1 MDGGGVVVMRLTIVG
16 CAGSFPGPDS
26 AASCY
31 LIEAPYEGRTF
42 RIVLDLG
49 SGAFGALQRYI
60 KPSEVDAVLLSHLHA
75 DHCFD
80 MSGFYVVAKY
90 HPNGAFPQ
98 IPVLSPPGANR
109 FLTDAYGQEDADGMG
124 GPFAFRDWV
133 DGEAV
138 QLGPFTITGR
148 RVVHPVPAF
157 GMRVECGGSVIA
169 YSGDT
174 ASTPVLDELAQD
186 ADLFLC
192 EASFLE
198 SATNPPGI
206 HLTGAEVG
214 RHAQNAGVKRL
225 LITHI
230 PVWTDRA
237 EVEADV
243 KSSPWNG
250 PFELV
255 RPGSTFQV

>member
-1 MDGGGVVVMRLTIVG
+1 MRLTIVG

-157 GMRVECGGSVIA
+157 GMRVECGGSVIV

-225 LITHI
+225 LVTHI